1 MEEVLLVVYVSALS
15 VLLFFGLHSVVML
28 YYHWKT
34 AKLPL
39 SQPPPLCDF
48 PMVTVQLPIYNE
60 YYVVERLL
68 RAVCAL
74 DYPRDR
80 LEIQVLDDSTDETT
94 ELLERLCA
102 EYRAQGFDIEHLRR
116 GTRHGYKAGALRYG
130 LERCRGEFIAIFDAD
145 FVPRPDFLQKTL
157 PYFADPRVG
166 MVQTRWEHLN
176 ADYSF
181 LTQAQALS
189 LDGHFA
195 MEQNVRFRAGF
206 FINFN
211 GTAGIWRRE
220 CILDAGNWHTDTLAE
235 DLDLSYRAQ
244 LRGWRFVFLP
254 DVTTPA
260 ELPVDIN
267 ALKLQ
272 QYRWTKGAIEV
283 ARKLLPLIWRAR
295 LPFRLKAEATVHLTS
310 NIVFPFILLV
320 AVLNVPIVIVKNTLQ
335 GYDGYF
341 TALSV
346 FVLGAIGTFLFY
358 LYAQRAIHWDW
369 QRRLLLFPLFL
380 AGSMGFAVNN
390 TRAVIEALLGKRTAF
405 VRTPKYHI
413 MTPADRWQDKRY
425 VPRQLHPQV
434 FIELL
439 LGLYFLVG
447 LGISLY
453 HAELAALPFQM
464 LFMLGFG
471 GIGML
476 SLRHAVQR
484 SG

>member
-1 MEEVLLVVYVSALS
+1 MEDLILALYALALAILSISGIHSLIMVY
-15 VLLFFGLHSVVML
+15 
-28 YYHWKT
+28 YYRKT

-39 SQPPPLCDF
+39 KQPPPLQDF

-74 DYPRDR
+74 DYPRER

-102 EYRAQGFDIEHLRR
+102 EYRQQGFTIELLRR
-116 GTRHGYKAGALRYG
+116 GSREGYKAGALRYG
-130 LERCRGEFIAIFDAD
+130 LERARGEFIAIFDAD
-145 FVPRPDFLQKTL
+145 FVPRPDFLRRTL
-157 PYFADPRVG
+157 PYFADPKVG

-176 ADYSF
+176 EDYSF
-181 LTQAQALS
+181 LTRAQALS

-195 MEQNVRFRAGF
+195 VEQTVRYRAGF

-211 GTAGIWRRE
+211 GTAGVWRRE
-220 CILDAGNWHTDTLAE
+220 CILDAGNWHADTLAE

-267 ALKLQ
+267 ALKMQ
-272 QYRWTKGAIEV
+272 QYRWTKGAVEV
-283 ARKLLPLIWRAR
+283 ARKLLPEIWRSA
-295 LPFRLKAEATVHLTS
+295 LPLRIKLEATVHLTS
-310 NIVFPFILLV
+310 NLVFPFILLV
-320 AVLNVPIVIVKNTLQ
+320 ALLNVPVVILKNTLE

-346 FVLGAIGTFLFY
+346 FVLAGIGTFLFY
-358 LYAQRAIHWDW
+358 LYAQRAVHWDW
-369 QRRLLLFPLFL
+369 QRRLLLFPIFL

-390 TRAVIEALLGKRTAF
+390 TRAVIEALLGKRTEF
-405 VRTPKYHI
+405 VRTPKYHVLSRQ
-413 MTPADRWQDKRY
+413 DRWQDKKY
-425 VPRQLHPQV
+425 VPRRLQPLV
-434 FIELL
+434 LAELA

-447 LGISLY
+447 MGISLY
-453 HAELAALPFQM
+453 HAELAALPFQAM
-464 LFMLGFG
+464 FFLGFAG
-471 GIGML
+471 VGVL
-476 SLRHAVQR
+476 SLRHSLQR
-484 SG
+484 RA

>member
-1 MEEVLLVVYVSALS
+1 MEEVLLGVYVAALS
-15 VLLFFGLHSVVML
+15 VLFLFGLHSLVMV
-28 YYHWKT
+28 YYYWKT

-39 SQPPPLCDF
+39 KQPPPLTEF

-102 EYRAQGFDIEHLRR
+102 QYRAQGFQIEHIRR
-116 GTRHGYKAGALRYG
+116 GTREGYKAGALRYG
-130 LERCRGEFIAIFDAD
+130 LERARGEFIAIFDAD
-145 FVPRPDFLQKTL
+145 FVPRPDFLLRTL
-157 PYFADPRVG
+157 PYFADPKVG

-176 ADYSF
+176 EDYSF
-181 LTQAQALS
+181 LTRAQALS

-195 MEQNVRFRAGF
+195 LEQTVRYRAGF

-211 GTAGIWRRE
+211 GTAGIWRRT

-254 DVTTPA
+254 NVTTPA

-283 ARKLLPLIWRAR
+283 ARKLLPQIWRAQ
-295 LPFRLKAEATVHLTS
+295 LPFRIKAEATVHLTS

-320 AVLNVPIVIVKNTLQ
+320 AVLNVPVVIIKNVVQ
-335 GYDGYF
+335 GYDAFF

-346 FVLGAIGTFLFY
+346 FVLAAIGTFLFY
-358 LYAQRAIHWDW
+358 LYAQRAVHWDW
-369 QRRLLLFPLFL
+369 QQRLLLFPIFL
-380 AGSMGFAVNN
+380 AGSMGLAVNN
-390 TRAVIEALLGKRTAF
+390 TRAVIEALLGKRTEF
-405 VRTPKYHI
+405 LRTPKYHVI
-413 MTPADRWQDKRY
+413 SPQDRWQDKKY
-425 VPRQLHPQV
+425 VPRRLGLQV
-434 FIELL
+434 VAELL
-439 LGLYFLVG
+439 LGLYFL
-447 LGISLY
+447 LGMGATLY
-453 HAELAALPFQM
+453 YAELAALPFQAM
-464 LFMLGFG
+464 FCLGFG
-471 GIGML
+471 GIGVL
-476 SLRHAVQR
+476 SLRHALQR
-484 SG
+484 

>member
-1 MEEVLLVVYVSALS
+1 MEVVLLGMYTLALS
-15 VLLFFGLHSVVML
+15 VLFLFGLHSLVMV
-28 YYHWKT
+28 YYYWKT

-39 SQPPPLCDF
+39 KQPPPLQEF

-74 DYPRDR
+74 EYPRDR

-94 ELLERLCA
+94 ELLARLCA
-102 EYRAQGFDIEHLRR
+102 EYRAQGVCIEHIRR
-116 GTRHGYKAGALRYG
+116 GSREGYKAGALRYG
-130 LERCRGEFIAIFDAD
+130 LERARGEFIAIFDAD
-145 FVPRPDFLQKTL
+145 FVPRPDFLHKTL

-176 ADYSF
+176 EDYSV
-181 LTQAQALS
+181 LTRAQALS

-195 MEQNVRFRAGF
+195 MEQTVRHRAGF

-211 GTAGIWRRE
+211 GTAGIWRRR
-220 CILDAGNWHTDTLAE
+220 CIEEAGNWHADTLAE

-244 LRGWRFVFLP
+244 LLGWRFVFLP

-283 ARKLLPLIWRAR
+283 ARKLLPTIWRSS
-295 LPFRLKAEATVHLTS
+295 LPFRIKAEATVHLTS
-310 NIVFPFILLV
+310 NLVFPFILLT
-320 AVLNVPIVIVKNTLQ
+320 AVLNVPVVILKNTLQ

-346 FVLGAIGTFLFY
+346 FVLASIGTFLFY
-358 LYAQRAIHWDW
+358 LYAQRAVHWDW
-369 QRRLLLFPLFL
+369 QRRLLLFPIFL
-380 AGSMGFAVNN
+380 AGSMGLAVNN
-390 TRAVIEALLGKRTAF
+390 TRAVLEALLGKRTEF

-413 MTPADRWQDKRY
+413 LSRQDRWQDKRY
-425 VPRQLHPQV
+425 VLRSLQPLV
-434 FIELL
+434 VVELL

-447 LGISLY
+447 MGISIY
-453 HAELAALPFQM
+453 HAELAALPFQAM
-464 LFMLGFG
+464 FLLGFG
-471 GIGML
+471 GIGVL
-476 SLRHAVQR
+476 SLLHTVQR
-484 SG
+484 

>member
-1 MEEVLLVVYVSALS
+1 MEEVLLGIYAAALS
-15 VLLFFGLHSVVML
+15 VLFIFGAHSVVML

-34 AKLPL
+34 CKLSLRQPSPL
-39 SQPPPLCDF
+39 SDF

-60 YYVVERLL
+60 YYVVGRLL
-68 RAVCAL
+68 RAVCSL

-102 EYRAQGFDIEHLRR
+102 EYRAQGFQIEHVRR
-116 GTRHGYKAGALRYG
+116 GTREGYKAGALRYG
-130 LERCRGEFIAIFDAD
+130 LERSRGEFIAIFDAD
-145 FVPRPDFLQKTL
+145 FVPRPDFLRKTL
-157 PYFADPRVG
+157 PYFADPKVG

-195 MEQNVRFRAGF
+195 MEQAVRFRAGF

-211 GTAGIWRRE
+211 GTAGVWRRE

-260 ELPVDIN
+260 ELPVEIN

-283 ARKLLPLIWRAR
+283 ARKLLPRIWRAQ
-295 LPFRLKAEATVHLTS
+295 LPLRIKAEATVHLTS

-320 AVLNVPIVIVKNTLQ
+320 AVLNVPVVIVKNTVQ

-358 LYAQRAIHWDW
+358 LYAQRAVHWDW
-369 QRRLLLFPLFL
+369 QRRLLLFPIFL

-390 TRAVIEALLGKRTAF
+390 TRAVIEALLGKRTEF
-405 VRTPKYHI
+405 VRTPKYHVVSR
-413 MTPADRWQDKRY
+413 ADRWHDKRY
-425 VPRQLHPQV
+425 VPRQLQPQV
-434 FIELL
+434 LVELL

-447 LGISLY
+447 IAVSLY
-453 HAELAALPFQM
+453 HAELAALPFQVM
-464 LFMLGFG
+464 FLLGFG
-471 GIGML
+471 GIGVL
-476 SLRHAVQR
+476 SLRHALR
-484 SG
+484 R

>member
-1 MEEVLLVVYVSALS
+1 MEEVLLVVYVVALS
-15 VLLFFGLHSVVML
+15 ILLFFGLHSVVML

-34 AKLPL
+34 TKLPL
-39 SQPPPLCDF
+39 VQPPPLSEF

-68 RAVCAL
+68 RAVCSL

-94 ELLERLCA
+94 ALLERLCA
-102 EYRAQGFDIEHLRR
+102 EYRAQGFCIEHVRR
-116 GTRHGYKAGALRYG
+116 GTRQGYKAGALRYG

-145 FVPRPDFLQKTL
+145 FVPKPDFLQKTL

-211 GTAGIWRRE
+211 GTAGVWRRQ

-244 LRGWRFVFLP
+244 LRGWRFIFLP

-283 ARKLLPLIWRAR
+283 ARKLLPTLWRAR

-320 AVLNVPIVIVKNTLQ
+320 AVLNVPIVILKNTLQ

-369 QRRLLLFPLFL
+369 QRRLLLFPIFL

-390 TRAVIEALLGKRTAF
+390 TRAVIEALLGKRTEF
-405 VRTPKYHI
+405 VRTPKYHVL
-413 MTPADRWQDKRY
+413 TPADRWQDKRY
-425 VPRQLHPQV
+425 VPRQLHFQV
-434 FIELL
+434 FVELL

-453 HAELAALPFQM
+453 HVELAALPFQV

-471 GIGML
+471 GIGVL
-476 SLRHAVQR
+476 SLRHAMQR
-484 SG
+484 

>member
-1 MEEVLLVVYVSALS
+1 
-15 VLLFFGLHSVVML
+15 
-28 YYHWKT
+28 
-34 AKLPL
+34 
-39 SQPPPLCDF
+39 
-48 PMVTVQLPIYNE
+48 MVTVQLPIYNE
-60 YYVVERLL
+60 YYVVGRLL
-68 RAVCAL
+68 RAVCSL

-102 EYRAQGFDIEHLRR
+102 EYRAQGFQIEHVRR
-116 GTRHGYKAGALRYG
+116 GTREGYKAGALRYG
-130 LERCRGEFIAIFDAD
+130 LERSRGEFIAIFDAD
-145 FVPRPDFLQKTL
+145 FVPRPDFLRKTL
-157 PYFADPRVG
+157 PYFADPKVG

-195 MEQNVRFRAGF
+195 MEQAVRFRAGF

-211 GTAGIWRRE
+211 GTAGVWRRE

-260 ELPVDIN
+260 ELPVEIN

-283 ARKLLPLIWRAR
+283 ARKLLPRIWRAQ
-295 LPFRLKAEATVHLTS
+295 LPLRIKAEATVHLTS

-320 AVLNVPIVIVKNTLQ
+320 AVLNVPVVIVKNTVQ

-358 LYAQRAIHWDW
+358 LYAQRAVHWDW
-369 QRRLLLFPLFL
+369 QRRLLLFPIFL

-390 TRAVIEALLGKRTAF
+390 TRAVIEALLGKRTEF
-405 VRTPKYHI
+405 VRTPKYHVVSR
-413 MTPADRWQDKRY
+413 ADRWHDKRY
-425 VPRQLHPQV
+425 VPRQLQPQV
-434 FIELL
+434 LVELL

-447 LGISLY
+447 IAVSLY
-453 HAELAALPFQM
+453 HAELAALPFQVM
-464 LFMLGFG
+464 FLLGFG
-471 GIGML
+471 GIGVL
-476 SLRHAVQR
+476 SLRHALR
-484 SG
+484 R